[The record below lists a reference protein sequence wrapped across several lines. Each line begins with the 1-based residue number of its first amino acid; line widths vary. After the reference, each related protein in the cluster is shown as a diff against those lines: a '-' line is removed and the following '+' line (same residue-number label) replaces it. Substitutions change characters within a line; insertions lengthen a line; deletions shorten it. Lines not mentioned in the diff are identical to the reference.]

1 MEGYLTRNHYLA
13 FSEKL
18 DIPKVYETECQQ
30 SIYATLYRNGRITV
44 DNREDISITYLQMLC
59 EEALKGYLDGIRD
72 EILFQNAK
80 EMEEALE

>member
-18 DIPKVYETECQQ
+18 EIPNVYETEDKQ
-30 SIYATLYRNGRITV
+30 SIYATYYRSGRIKADFGDDV
-44 DNREDISITYLQMLC
+44 SMKYLQMLR

-72 EILFQNAK
+72 ELLFQEAQQ
-80 EMEEALE
+80 MEKALE